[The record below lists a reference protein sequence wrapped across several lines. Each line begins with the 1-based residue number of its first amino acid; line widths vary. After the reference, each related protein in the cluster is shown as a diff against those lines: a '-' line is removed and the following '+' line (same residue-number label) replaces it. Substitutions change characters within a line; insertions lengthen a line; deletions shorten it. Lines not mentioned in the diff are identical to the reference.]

1 MPSSAMAIK
10 TDYRMGRQGKLVIF
24 SAPSGSGKTTIVRRV
39 LPMLP
44 RLAFS
49 VSATSRQMRPGE
61 QNGKDYYFLTADD
74 FRKAV
79 AAGEFLEYEEVY
91 AGQFYG
97 TLKSELTR
105 IWEQNQDVVFDVDV
119 KGGLRIK
126 EQFPQQSLAIFI
138 QPPSVAELKRRLEG
152 RGTETP
158 ETLKK
163 RLDRA
168 EEELSFAPRFDLRIV
183 NDDLERAVA
192 EVQAAVTAFLQ
203 AEERRMR

>member
-1 MPSSAMAIK
+1 
-10 TDYRMGRQGKLVIF
+10 MGRQGKLVIF
-24 SAPSGSGKTTIVRRV
+24 SAPSGSGKTTIVRKV

-44 RLAFS
+44 QLAFS

-79 AAGEFLEYEEVY
+79 AAGDFLEYEEVY

-97 TLKSELTR
+97 TLKSELSR
-105 IWEQNQDVVFDVDV
+105 IWAQNQDVVFDVDV

-168 EEELSFAPRFDLRIV
+168 EEELGFAPRFDLRIV

-192 EVQAAVTAFLQ
+192 EVHAAVTAFLQ
-203 AEERRMR
+203 AE

>member
-1 MPSSAMAIK
+1 
-10 TDYRMGRQGKLVIF
+10 
-24 SAPSGSGKTTIVRRV
+24 
-39 LPMLP
+39 MLP
-44 RLAFS
+44 QLAFS

-79 AAGEFLEYEEVY
+79 AAGDFLEYEEVY

-97 TLKSELTR
+97 TLKSELSR
-105 IWEQNQDVVFDVDV
+105 IWAHHQDVVFDVDV

-168 EEELSFAPRFDLRIV
+168 EEELGFAPRFDLRIV

-192 EVQAAVTAFLQ
+192 EVHAAVTAFLQ
-203 AEERRMR
+203 AE

>member
-1 MPSSAMAIK
+1 
-10 TDYRMGRQGKLVIF
+10 MGRQGKLVIF

-79 AAGEFLEYEEVY
+79 AAGDFLEYEEVY

-105 IWEQNQDVVFDVDV
+105 IWAQNQDVVFDVDV

-126 EQFPQQSLAIFI
+126 EQFPKQSLAIFI

-168 EEELSFAPRFDLRIV
+168 EEELSFAPRFDLRII

-203 AEERRMR
+203 AE

>member
-1 MPSSAMAIK
+1 
-10 TDYRMGRQGKLVIF
+10 MGRQGKLVIF

-61 QNGKDYYFLTADD
+61 QDGRDYYFLTADD

-97 TLKSELTR
+97 TLKSELSR
-105 IWEQNQDVVFDVDV
+105 IWAQNQDVVFDVDV

-168 EEELSFAPRFDLRIV
+168 EEELSFAPRFDLCIV

-203 AEERRMR
+203 AE

>member
-1 MPSSAMAIK
+1 ME
-10 TDYRMGRQGKLVIF
+10 RQGKLVIF
-24 SAPSGSGKTTIVRRV
+24 SAPSGSGKTTILRRV
-39 LPMLP
+39 LPVLP

-61 QNGKDYYFLTADD
+61 VDGKDYYFMTAET
-74 FRKAV
+74 FRRKV
-79 AAGEFLEYEEVY
+79 AADEFLEYEEVY

-97 TLKSELTR
+97 TLKSELDR
-105 IWEQNQDVVFDVDV
+105 IWAQGKDVVFDVDV

-126 EQFPQQSLAIFI
+126 ERFPQHSLAIFI

-152 RGTETP
+152 RGTETA
-158 ETLKK
+158 ESLKK

-183 NDDLERAVA
+183 NDEIERAVE
-192 EVQAAVTAFLQ
+192 EVRAAVTAFLRE
-203 AEERRMR
+203 A